1 MIVERDKKAFDYKYF
16 WSYRERA
23 FGRLMGRLKRHFDL
37 IIEPRLHELGFTDFK
52 LSYMG
57 FLANLT
63 PEGITNNELA
73 KRACVT
79 KQAMSKV
86 VSLLESDGYIHMEKN
101 HNDSRSSVIHLSD
114 RGKALLEAVF
124 ESVQDIQ
131 QQFIGVVGE
140 DRWEQMIDTMVV
152 LVNHID
158 QEGDHHQ
165 P

>member
-1 MIVERDKKAFDYKYF
+1 
-16 WSYRERA
+16 
-23 FGRLMGRLKRHFDL
+23 MGRLKRHFDS
-37 IIEPRLHELGFTDFK
+37 IIEPRLHEMGFTDFK

-86 VSLLESDGYIHMEKN
+86 VSLLESEGYIHMEKN
-101 HNDSRSSVIHLSD
+101 HNDSRSSVIHLSS
-114 RGKALLEAVF
+114 RGEALLRAVF
-124 ESVQDIQ
+124 DSVDDVQ
-131 QQFIGVVGE
+131 QQFIGVVGNE
-140 DRWEQMIDTMVV
+140 RWEQMIDTMVV
-152 LVNHID
+152 LVQHID
-158 QEGDHHQ
+158 QQADQQQ